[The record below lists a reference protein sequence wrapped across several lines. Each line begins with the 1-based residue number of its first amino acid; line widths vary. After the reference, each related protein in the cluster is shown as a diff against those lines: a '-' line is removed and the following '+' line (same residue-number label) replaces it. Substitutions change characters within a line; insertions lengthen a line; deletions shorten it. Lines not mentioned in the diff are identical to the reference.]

1 MTQLGN
7 DKKPT
12 ATFTQAVIMLVLI
25 MAFVFGIV
33 YITNDTDIFGEYE
46 SPIVTG
52 APMLVVQDQALLI
65 FLPGSTYYKFP
76 NKAAQAQSD
85 AAQGSFPTPIL
96 PTAVPPKAQP

>member
-85 AAQGSFPTPIL
+85 AAQGSFPAPIL

>member
-46 SPIVTG
+46 SPITTG

-76 NKAAQAQSD
+76 NKAAQAQSE
-85 AAQGSFPTPIL
+85 AAQGSFPAPIL

>member
-1 MTQLGN
+1 
-7 DKKPT
+7 
-12 ATFTQAVIMLVLI
+12 MLVLI

-76 NKAAQAQSD
+76 NKAAQAQSE
-85 AAQGSFPTPIL
+85 AAQGTVPTPIL

>member
-76 NKAAQAQSD
+76 NKAAQAQSE
-85 AAQGSFPTPIL
+85 AAQGTFPTPIL

>member
-52 APMLVVQDQALLI
+52 VPMLVVQDQSLLI
-65 FLPGSTYYKFP
+65 FLPGSTYYKFQ

-85 AAQGSFPTPIL
+85 AAQGSFPAPIL

>member
-76 NKAAQAQSD
+76 NKAAQAQSE
-85 AAQGSFPTPIL
+85 AAQGSFPAPIL

>member
-1 MTQLGN
+1 MTSLG
-7 DKKPT
+7 KEVKPIQPVY
-12 ATFTQAVIMLVLI
+12 ALVLVGLLLLF
-25 MAFVFGIV
+25 ASFVVYTAKGTDWFGG
-33 YITNDTDIFGEYE
+33 YEKPIT
-46 SPIVTG
+46 TG

-85 AAQGSFPTPIL
+85 AAQGTFPTPIL

>member
-1 MTQLGN
+1 MITSTGTEKARPSTTHGIILLALVMTFVLLVIYLAKGV
-7 DKKPT
+7 DWFGDYEKP
-12 ATFTQAVIMLVLI
+12 
-25 MAFVFGIV
+25 
-33 YITNDTDIFGEYE
+33 IT
-46 SPIVTG
+46 TG

-85 AAQGSFPTPIL
+85 AAQGSFPAPIL